1 MRKSDVFRLRH
12 MLDAAR
18 RASQHASTRSRADLE
33 ADTLFADGVI
43 YALLV
48 LGEAAGRVA
57 VEERERLPGIPWGK
71 IVGMRNRLVHGY
83 DDVNPDTVWQVLTH
97 DLPPLIAE
105 LERILATKE

>member
-1 MRKSDVFRLRH
+1 MRKSDAVRLRH

-18 RASQHASTRSRADLE
+18 RASRHASTRSRAELE
-33 ADTLFADGVI
+33 TDKLFADGVT
-43 YALLV
+43 YTLLV

-83 DDVNPDTVWQVLTH
+83 DDINPDTVWRVLTQ

-105 LERILATKE
+105 LERILSNEE